1 MSILI
6 TGKDSDLVDEAVLLR
21 VDGSVGKVIEWED
34 WYELDAK
41 YVVLPPHG
49 RLVDADR
56 LRVILCR
63 LLDRQTDEIAKH
75 TVRWIIQIL
84 DKLET
89 VVEGEDE
96 NDDQR

>member
-6 TGKDSDLVDEAVLLR
+6 TGKDSDLVDEAILLR
-21 VDGSVGKVIEWED
+21 EDGSVGKVIEWED

-49 RLVDADR
+49 RLVDAER

-63 LLDRQTDEIAKH
+63 LLEHQSDDVAIH
-75 TVRWIIQIL
+75 TIRWIIQIL
-84 DKLET
+84 DKLDT
-89 VVEGEDE
+89 VVEGED
-96 NDDQR
+96 DGPA